1 LCGECHTKK
10 LSIVASV
17 LPGGYIIGER
27 VRSKVNFEGKQ
38 GNVTKGDIGT
48 VTGRGPDKDR
58 ITVAFSNHPCASILP
73 NQILKAL
80 PKLTLGDHLKA
91 CSGKQFINADGKE
104 FGKDGDQGTVINL
117 YTTDKGEECV
127 KIVWDRTGNTST
139 MRMAVWMD
147 CFEFMQH
154 QALPKLAL
162 GDRLKARPGHTFIN
176 ADGKELYKEG
186 DQGTVAKFYLTDESE
201 ERMRIVWDRTGST
214 STVTMAVWMQHYE
227 LMQHQA
233 LPKLALGDRLKARP
247 GKKFINADGKEFYK
261 EGDQGTLAKFYFTD
275 ESEERME
282 IVWDRTGST
291 STIRMAVWMQYF
303 EFMHHQTRTATVTFE
318 PGPSDMR
325 MTPQDGTVT
334 EVNTGQAKEKG
345 VMPGGTMDCI
355 DVISI
360 SV

>member
-80 PKLTLGDHLKA
+80 PTLTLGDHLKA

-104 FGKDGDQGTVINL
+104 FYKEGDQGIVINL

-127 KIVWDRTGNTST
+127 K
-139 MRMAVWMD
+139 
-147 CFEFMQH
+147 
-154 QALPKLAL
+154 
-162 GDRLKARPGHTFIN
+162 
-176 ADGKELYKEG
+176 
-186 DQGTVAKFYLTDESE
+186 
-201 ERMRIVWDRTGST
+201 IVWDRTGST

-247 GKKFINADGKEFYK
+247 GHTFTNADGKEYYK
-261 EGDQGTLAKFYFTD
+261 EGDQGTVAKFYLTD
-275 ESEERME
+275 EGEERMG

-291 STIRMAVWMQYF
+291 STISMAVWMQYF
-303 EFMHHQTRTATVTFE
+303 EFMHHQTRTTTVTFE
-318 PGPSDMR
+318 PGSSDMR
-325 MTPQDGTVT
+325 MTMQDGTVM
-334 EVNTGQAKEKG
+334 EVNSGQAKEKG